1 MTTDE
6 VVQVAMAHQAA
17 TVVAMTDPRN
27 DLSFPD
33 EASGST

>member
-17 TVVAMTDPRN
+17 TVVTMIDPRN